1 MSSRRVRC
9 LILVFA
15 IAPMLTAALAG
26 CGRKGPLELPPD
38 VQAAKD
44 ASRAEQEATAAANA
58 RSAPG
63 SPKQKLSEEG
73 AKPKTQPVE
82 GEISHRPP
90 QAYPFFLD
98 PLL

>member
-1 MSSRRVRC
+1 MPSRRVRR
-9 LILVFA
+9 LIFAFA
-15 IAPMLTAALAG
+15 IAPMLAAALAS

-38 VQAAKD
+38 VQAARE
-44 ASRAEQEATAAANA
+44 ANRAQQET
-58 RSAPG
+58 SAPNPKSVAG

-73 AKPKTQPVE
+73 AKPKAQPVE

>member
-1 MSSRRVRC
+1 MPSRRRRR
-9 LILVFA
+9 LIFAFA
-15 IAPMLTAALAG
+15 IAPLLAASLAG

-38 VQAAKD
+38 VQAARD
-44 ASRAEQEATAAANA
+44 ASRAEHEATAAANA
-58 RSAPG
+58 KNVAG

-73 AKPKTQPVE
+73 AKPKAQPVE